1 MVNKDPKMSKN
12 NIPTKLLWIDLE
24 MTGLEP
30 NDDRILEVGVVV
42 TDFEF
47 NELDTYEAV
56 VFQEPEI
63 LERMKS
69 ADWYEYPDGKRTKV
83 GTVYDMAS
91 KNGLVDRIEA
101 GKSEEEVE
109 KDVARLIRKNFDE
122 LAILAGSSI
131 HQDRRFIRNWWPEVE
146 TLLHYRML
154 DVTAYKILMQGK
166 YGVEFMKPDEHRA
179 LGDIRGSIQELQYYL
194 KKMSGLLENS

>member
-1 MVNKDPKMSKN
+1 MSKN
-12 NIPTKLLWIDLE
+12 NFPEKLLWMDLE

-30 NDDRILEVGVVV
+30 DGDRILEVGIII

-69 ADWYEYPDGKRTKV
+69 ADWYEYADGKRTKV

-91 KNGLVDRIEA
+91 KNGLVDRVET
-101 GKSEEEVE
+101 GKPEGEVE
-109 KDVARLIRKNFDE
+109 EDVARLIRKHFDG

-146 TLLHYRML
+146 KLLHYRML

-194 KKMSGLLENS
+194 KKLPNYLESS